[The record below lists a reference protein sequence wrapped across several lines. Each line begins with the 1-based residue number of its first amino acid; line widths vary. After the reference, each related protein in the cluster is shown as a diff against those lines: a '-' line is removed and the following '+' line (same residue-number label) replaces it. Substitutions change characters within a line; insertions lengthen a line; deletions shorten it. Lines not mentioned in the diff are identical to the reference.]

1 MRKPQFN
8 GGIMTGY
15 KSPPLHSRFKPGQ
28 SGNPAGRP
36 ARKPTLQSEL
46 HEVLLK
52 TTEVRGSALTNLRC
66 ITEILVAKAVQGNFR
81 AMDIIFRECGANGP
95 QDTETS
101 PTPAE
106 EQEILREFL
115 ADNRSATVSPEVPS
129 DRSLQTDKE

>member
-1 MRKPQFN
+1 MEE
-8 GGIMTGY
+8 IMTGF

-52 TTEVRGSALTNLRC
+52 TTEVRGSAVTNLRC
-66 ITEILVAKAVQGNFR
+66 ITEILVAKAMQGNFR
-81 AMDIIFRECGANGP
+81 AMDIIFREFGASGP
-95 QDTETS
+95 QDSETR
-101 PTPAE
+101 PTPEE

-115 ADNRSATVSPEVPS
+115 AGNRSATASSEVPS
-129 DRSLQTDKE
+129 DLSLQTDTE